1 MTQDTAVMQ
10 AELPANVPPDLVV
23 DFDFYAMAGP
33 QDDVFQAWKGFADRC
48 RSIRGGEAPIVWT
61 PRYGGHWIAAT
72 GAAVE
77 ELFADV
83 EHLSNR
89 SISIPSFEGVHI
101 LPGEGDGEEHAI
113 TRIAAIRWFTPQRVR
128 GLAGPI
134 RSIAAGLIEEFR
146 DKGECDFMPDFAL
159 KIPMHLFFEMMAL
172 PLSDG
177 RMLLDAAE
185 GVIREGVAEKKIAAM
200 QGVFDYLG
208 AIIDDRTPNPG
219 DDLISAL
226 ILSDYKGERM
236 PRELVLSIAVNLLM
250 AGLDTVASML
260 GFVVRHL
267 AGDDDLR
274 RELVAHPE
282 RIRSSVEEFARR
294 FPVASL
300 GRVVA
305 KEFSY
310 GGVTFKLGDRLFM
323 PTALHCL
330 DDSVFPQATAI
341 DIDRKLTSIM
351 TFGRGPHQCLGA
363 LLARIELV
371 EALGEWLGQI
381 PEFRLTPGQPP
392 IVSCGH
398 ITAMTSLPL
407 SWDVPA

>member
-1 MTQDTAVMQ
+1 MSQDATSVQ
-10 AELPANVPPDLVV
+10 ADLPANVPPDLVV

-33 QDDVFQAWKGFADRC
+33 QDDVFAAWRAFAETC
-48 RSIRGGEAPIVWT
+48 GGIRGRHAPIVWS
-61 PRYGGHWIAAT
+61 PRYGGYWIATT

-77 ELFADV
+77 ALFADV

-113 TRIAAIRWFTPQRVR
+113 TRIAAMRWFTPQRVR

-134 RSIAAGLIEEFR
+134 RAIAAGLIDEFR
-146 DKGECDFMPDFAL
+146 AKGECDFMADFAL
-159 KIPMHLFFEMMAL
+159 KIPMHLFFEMMQL

-185 GVIREGVAEKKIAAM
+185 AVIREGVAEKKIAAIH
-200 QGVFDYLG
+200 GVFDYLG
-208 AIIDDRTPNPG
+208 AIIDQRTPNPG

-236 PRELVLSIAVNLLM
+236 PRELVLSMAVNLLM

-267 AGDDDLR
+267 AGDDALR
-274 RELVAHPE
+274 RELASHPE
-282 RIRSSVEEFARR
+282 RISASIEEFARR

-305 KEFSY
+305 KEFVY
-310 GGVTFKLGDRLFM
+310 GDVTFRLGDRLFM
-323 PTALHCL
+323 PTALHSL
-330 DDSVFPQATAI
+330 DDSVYPRAEAV
-341 DIDRKLTSIM
+341 DIDRNPSAIM
-351 TFGRGPHQCLGA
+351 SFGRGPHQCLGA
-363 LLARIELV
+363 LLARIELA
-371 EALGEWLGQI
+371 EALTEWLRQI
-381 PEFRLTPGQPP
+381 PDFQLATGKPP

-407 SWDVPA
+407 RWTPTR

>member
-1 MTQDTAVMQ
+1 MSQETATMQ
-10 AELPANVPPDLVV
+10 TGLPANVPPDLVV
-23 DFDFYAMAGP
+23 DLDFYAMAGP
-33 QDDVFQAWKGFADRC
+33 QDDIFAAWQAFADRC
-48 RSIRGGEAPIVWT
+48 RAIRGGQAPIVWT
-61 PRYGGHWIAAT
+61 HRNGGHWIAAT
-72 GAAVE
+72 GRAVE

-101 LPGEGDGEEHAI
+101 LPGEGDGEEHSI

-134 RSIAAGLIEEFR
+134 RTIAAGLIEEFR
-146 DKGECDFMPDFAL
+146 AKGECDFMSDFAL

-185 GVIREGVAEKKIAAM
+185 AVIREGVAEKKIAAM
-200 QGVFDYLG
+200 HGVFDYLG
-208 AIIDDRTPNPG
+208 AVIDQRTPNPG

-226 ILSDYKGERM
+226 ILSDYKGGRM
-236 PRELVLSIAVNLLM
+236 PRELVLSISVNLLM

-267 AGDDDLR
+267 AGDDRLR
-274 RELVAHPE
+274 RELAGHPE
-282 RIRSSVEEFARR
+282 RIRSAVEEFARR

-305 KEFSY
+305 RDFAY
-310 GGVTFKLGDRLFM
+310 GGVTFKQGDRLFM
-323 PTALHCL
+323 PTALHSL
-330 DDSVFPQATAI
+330 DDSVYPRAGEV
-341 DIDRKLTSIM
+341 DIDRNPAAIM
-351 TFGRGPHQCLGA
+351 SFGRGPHQCLGA
-363 LLARIELV
+363 LLARIELA
-371 EALGEWLGQI
+371 EALTEWLRQI
-381 PEFRLTPGQPP
+381 PEFRLTPGKPP
-392 IVSCGH
+392 TVSCGH

-407 SWDVPA
+407 SWDPRG

>member
-1 MTQDTAVMQ
+1 MSQDAAVMQ

-33 QDDVFQAWKGFADRC
+33 RDDVFRAWKDFADRC
-48 RSIRGGEAPIVWT
+48 RAIRGGKAPIVWT
-61 PRYGGHWIAAT
+61 PRYGGHWIAVT

-77 ELFADV
+77 ALFADV

-134 RSIAAGLIEEFR
+134 RKIAAGLIDEFR

-159 KIPMHLFFEMMAL
+159 KIPMHLFFEMMEL

-200 QGVFDYLG
+200 KGVFDYLG
-208 AIIDDRTPNPG
+208 AIIDQRTPNPS

-267 AGDDDLR
+267 AGDDALR
-274 RELVAHPE
+274 RELATHPD

-305 KEFSY
+305 KEFTY
-310 GGVTFKLGDRLFM
+310 GGVTFKEGDRLFM
-323 PTALHCL
+323 PTPLHSL
-330 DDSVFPQATAI
+330 DDCVYPDALALDLDRNPPAI
-341 DIDRKLTSIM
+341 MS
-351 TFGRGPHQCLGA
+351 FGRGPHQCLGA

-371 EALGEWLGQI
+371 EALTEWLRQI
-381 PEFRLTPGQPP
+381 PDFRLTPGKPP

-407 SWDVPA
+407 SWDVRR